1 MKKII
6 IVSGGSRGL
15 GKEVIASFLRDE
27 SVCLSTFSR
36 KVTPFI
42 DSIRASSEYVDRFH
56 FQELN
61 IKSHDDVTQYVHSVH
76 QMFGKVDVLINNAG
90 IAKDGV
96 LALQSQDDI
105 NEMIDINVRGTITL
119 TKACVREMLPN
130 AWGRIINIT
139 SVIGKSG
146 YRGLSTYSLTK
157 AGLDGFTRSLAREL
171 GSRGITVNSIAPGFI
186 ETDMSHGLS
195 ANQQSQI
202 TKRTPIG
209 RLGKPDDV
217 VPLIQFLCSD
227 AASFITGQT
236 IFVDGGLT
244 A

>member
-1 MKKII
+1 MKKVV
-6 IVSGGSRGL
+6 IVSGGSKGL
-15 GKEVIASFLRDE
+15 GRDVIASFLRDE
-27 SVCLSTFSR
+27 SFCLSTFSR
-36 KVTPFI
+36 KTTPFI
-42 DSIRASSEYVDRFH
+42 DSIKAKAEYSSRFY
-56 FQELN
+56 FEELD
-61 IKSHDDVTQYVHSVH
+61 IKNCDNVTQYVYSVH
-76 QMFGKVDVLINNAG
+76 QMFGKVDILINNAG

-96 LALQSQDDI
+96 LALQSQNDI
-105 NEMIDINVRGTITL
+105 DEMIDINIRGTIAL
-119 TKACVREMLPN
+119 TKACTREMLPH

-139 SVIGKSG
+139 SIIGKSG

-171 GSRGITVNSIAPGFI
+171 GGRGITVNSIAPGFL
-186 ETDMSHGLS
+186 ETEMTHGLS
-195 ANQQSQI
+195 ASQQNQI
-202 TKRTPIG
+202 TKRTPVG